1 MQSPIYPFPRLV
13 ETYIPR
19 LQSQMSG
26 TAALLELRSY
36 PQSHVLIQELS
47 GAWVVEPDPGVR
59 DGKSLGAT
67 RLRYE
72 ISVAP
77 KWAIPA
83 SLVSALVRAGLPAN
97 ICAVA
102 ERAEQVRP
110 AIVTFG

>member
-1 MQSPIYPFPRLV
+1 ML
-13 ETYIPR
+13 
-19 LQSQMSG
+19 
-26 TAALLELRSY
+26 AA
-36 PQSHVLIQELS
+36 QELS
-47 GAWVVEPDPGVR
+47 GSWVVEPNPGVR

-72 ISVAP
+72 VSVAP

-102 ERAEQVRP
+102 ERAEQVRSWW
-110 AIVTFG
+110 FGWVLTGRQHLTVAERAGRAEQVFS